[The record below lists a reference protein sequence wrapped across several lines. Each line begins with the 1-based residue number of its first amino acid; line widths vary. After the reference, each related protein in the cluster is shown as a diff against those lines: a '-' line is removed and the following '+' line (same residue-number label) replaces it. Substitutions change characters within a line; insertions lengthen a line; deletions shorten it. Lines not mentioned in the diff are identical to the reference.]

1 MMKNDFDYITVN
13 KVLFQGSGFVCM
25 QSYENDESL
34 CMPLSSIK
42 KIALYEQYSQKKTL
56 LTTNVTLTDITV
68 SSLGTIWAIDM
79 LGHLYRSDSR
89 RLSGA
94 NLDESLEI
102 HTYGL
107 KWSLQGITDQTPV
120 CIVGEN
126 DDLWIATQEGG
137 LIHYNG
143 QDFTMHSGMK
153 QPIRFKRINGRYF
166 LMGYH
171 RQLMQYVSGQWQ
183 ALRFD
188 ASVPID
194 IPINDLTMVNDRLLV
209 VSNLG
214 LILYQQA
221 DNVFSKLLYK
231 ADIPW
236 FGCDTLQDTVYL
248 AGGISG
254 AYKLFMNT
262 DKMPTGSDV
271 VSIKKGHFLAVT
283 ILDYRVIFLQALTT
297 NANFVCHI
305 PSKQERWFLV
315 ST

>member
-1 MMKNDFDYITVN
+1 
-13 KVLFQGSGFVCM
+13 
-25 QSYENDESL
+25 
-34 CMPLSSIK
+34 MPLSAIK

-68 SSLGTIWAIDM
+68 SSLGTIWAIDT

-120 CIVGEN
+120 CIIGEN

-143 QDFTMHSGMK
+143 QDFTMHAGME
-153 QPIRFKRINGRYF
+153 QPIRFKRVNGRYF

-171 RQLMQYVSGQWQ
+171 QQLMQYIKGQWR
-183 ALRFD
+183 ALSFD
-188 ASVPID
+188 VSVPTD

-236 FGCDTLQDTVYL
+236 FGCDTLQGTVYL
-248 AGGISG
+248 AGGVSG
-254 AYKLFMNT
+254 AYKLFVNT
-262 DKMPTGSDV
+262 DKMPTESDV
-271 VSIKKGHFLAVT
+271 VLIKKSHFVAVT
-283 ILDYRVIFLQALTT
+283 VLDHRMIFLQALTT
-297 NANFVCHI
+297 SANFVCHI